1 MHDGI
6 SAISPLDLSA
16 ADLPNSGFGEPRD
29 RPHRRHRF
37 WSHRTDIKKVLAFMG
52 SVTSAPELFSSI
64 CKSSSAADRGLGLR
78 RDEIGT
84 EWNHHSYDSS
94 GHDFGDAAP
103 QISKLGFQATRPRSV
118 LDSNGKVSASFA
130 RSLIALM
137 GNAKSEQLRAV
148 MLDKRYEYLT
158 DFLLAVGPLALVRS
172 SYRSVIEPAL
182 KTGAH
187 GIVLIHNHPS
197 GDPRPSSQDLK
208 ATKALVALT
217 NALALTLDDHLIVS
231 RQAVFSMRQGKVIS
245 R

>member
-1 MHDGI
+1 MHNGI
-6 SAISPLDLSA
+6 NAISSLDHSA
-16 ADLPNSGFGEPRD
+16 ADLPDSGFGEPRD

-52 SVTSAPELFSSI
+52 SVTSAPELFSSV
-64 CKSSSAADRGLGLR
+64 CKSSSAPNRGLGLR

-84 EWNHHSYDSS
+84 EWDHHSDDCNRD
-94 GHDFGDAAP
+94 DFSDASP
-103 QISKLGFQATRPRSV
+103 QISKLGFQAGRSRSV
-118 LDSNGKVSASFA
+118 LDSNGQVSTSFA
-130 RSLIALM
+130 RSLIELM
-137 GNAKSEQLRAV
+137 GTARSEQLRAV
-148 MLDKRYEYLT
+148 MLGKRYEYLT

-182 KTGAH
+182 KTDAH

-217 NALALTLDDHLIVS
+217 NALSLTLDDHLIVS
-231 RQAVFSMRQGKVIS
+231 RQAVFSMRQGKVIVQ
-245 R
+245 